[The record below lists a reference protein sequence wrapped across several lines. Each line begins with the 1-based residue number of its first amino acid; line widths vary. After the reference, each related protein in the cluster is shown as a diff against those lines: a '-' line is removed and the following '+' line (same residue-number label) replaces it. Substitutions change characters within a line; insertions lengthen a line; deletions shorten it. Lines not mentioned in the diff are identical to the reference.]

1 MFSGDTTMLY
11 DYLDGILNTVQF
23 KDAAVRLGIS
33 NIAALETATRY
44 LFDSVDN
51 LVNPKSI
58 ADVMTS
64 MGTKI
69 SSLTIFNYLKGLAAA
84 FILYPVRHY
93 DIKDKRALRQER
105 MYYAAD
111 LGIRCVLCFN
121 KVRDTGRLL
130 ENVLFLELMR
140 IEGEAFV
147 GQSASGEI
155 DFITNGSDGPRYHQ
169 VSESVRDPHA
179 LERELSSLRAVR
191 DGYPKTLITLD
202 DERLVGHEGKTGAHY
217 GLVTW
222 W

>member
-69 SSLTIFNYLKGLAAA
+69 T
-84 FILYPVRHY
+84 Y
-93 DIKDKRALRQER
+93 DIQLFEGACSCVHPLSGAAL
-105 MYYAAD
+105 
-111 LGIRCVLCFN
+111 
-121 KVRDTGRLL
+121 
-130 ENVLFLELMR
+130 
-140 IEGEAFV
+140 
-147 GQSASGEI
+147 
-155 DFITNGSDGPRYHQ
+155 
-169 VSESVRDPHA
+169 
-179 LERELSSLRAVR
+179 
-191 DGYPKTLITLD
+191 
-202 DERLVGHEGKTGAHY
+202 
-217 GLVTW
+217 
-222 W
+222 

>member
-23 KDAAVRLGIS
+23 NDAAVRLGIS

-130 ENVLFLELMR
+130 ENVLFL
-140 IEGEAFV
+140 
-147 GQSASGEI
+147 
-155 DFITNGSDGPRYHQ
+155 
-169 VSESVRDPHA
+169 
-179 LERELSSLRAVR
+179 
-191 DGYPKTLITLD
+191 
-202 DERLVGHEGKTGAHY
+202 
-217 GLVTW
+217 
-222 W
+222 